1 MFVTRTTSKTK
12 HTRPPHQVTQLF
24 EQRAARGAAA
34 AQWRNVAQ
42 ALGLGRMVLTER

>member
-34 AQWRNVAQ
+34 ARPRSGATSPRRWAWE
-42 ALGLGRMVLTER
+42 GWY